1 MQGIKER
8 PEFEAY
14 QKVKLLG
21 EGSFGKAFLVRRVT
35 DSNMCVMKMIDIGR
49 MSEKE
54 KKETLQEAR
63 LLEAFSHPNIVTFIE
78 VFKTKRGKLCILM
91 DYCDGGDLG
100 RAAARGEPQQ
110 KPGNRQ
116 RRAE

>member
-1 MQGIKER
+1 MDKQMMIGIKER

-21 EGSFGKAFLVRRVT
+21 EGSFGKAFLVRRVK

-78 VFKTKRGKLCILM
+78 VFKTKKGKLCIIM
-91 DYCDGGDLG
+91 DYCDGKYIVQLSDQDF
-100 RAAARGEPQQ
+100 PV
-110 KPGNRQ
+110 
-116 RRAE
+116 